1 MENFIF
7 CAVFRLI
14 TCEEFS
20 QKWNLHG
27 ETENRKTFHF
37 RLLPAHSNNKTLRKL
52 KHSKTQRTQKLHF
65 GSILG
70 TFAHFMPEHFW
81 KIHLRKFLF
90 FNFYRCAKFQKKV
103 RNRFQEKL
111 VTDKRTYG
119 RTDKHEFIGPPLQGV
134 QKNVRATSRICLKF
148 KVKSNYVVVV
158 PLWLILKQFKS
169 LSRQTAGIR

>member
-14 TCEEFS
+14 TCEQFS
-20 QKWNLHG
+20 QKWNLHR

-37 RLLPAHSNNKTLRKL
+37 RLFPAHSNNKILGKL

-81 KIHLRKFLF
+81 KIHLRNFLF
-90 FNFYRCAKFQKKV
+90 FDFYRCAKFQKKV
-103 RNRFQEKL
+103 MNRFQEKL
-111 VTDKRTYG
+111 VTNKRTNG
-119 RTDKHEFIGPPLQGV
+119 RTDKHEFIGPPL
-134 QKNVRATSRICLKF
+134 
-148 KVKSNYVVVV
+148 
-158 PLWLILKQFKS
+158 
-169 LSRQTAGIR
+169 